1 MANLKEAYGALK
13 NAHAAGDTAA
23 ASQIAGVI
31 NRMQQSQPQQPTD
44 FAANPRQLQ
53 DGEGSDFLRGFGQY
67 TDQYGG
73 IIGGAKMLAG
83 KATGSDDLIKSGLK
97 QYQKSEADVGER
109 GVKKTDSF
117 TGALDEGL
125 GAVLHQLLYR
135 LLHLHQTYLP

>member
-53 DGEGSDFLRGFGQY
+53 DGE
-67 TDQYGG
+67 
-73 IIGGAKMLAG
+73 
-83 KATGSDDLIKSGLK
+83 
-97 QYQKSEADVGER
+97 
-109 GVKKTDSF
+109 
-117 TGALDEGL
+117 
-125 GAVLHQLLYR
+125 
-135 LLHLHQTYLP
+135 